1 MLLNLPYEILL
12 MIFSMI
18 ESKKFFKLLSINKEV
33 REFILT
39 MLNQNP
45 KSFSFNLK
53 NCNPK
58 DSIKYLQSVRSLNL
72 SKSTIN
78 DDQLKYLFDVYS
90 LNISNCKSIT
100 DRGLSFLTQVVKLN
114 VSYNGNITDNGLKNF
129 QRIKKINLCFC
140 GKITDKGIE
149 NLVYGKTL
157 NSDEPIPTVINT
169 IRKINLQCCMRIT
182 SKCLQH
188 LRRARSINMLYGPQA
203 YNEDLQY
210 IPNIKTLKIDG
221 LDVSDKN
228 LTNLKSVKH
237 IFFGRNY
244 PVIFMSHL
252 DKLTKLI
259 LPNVPEHIEYIDFNK
274 MPNLVKA
281 DLSGCINL
289 FDEQLKGLSKVRKLN
304 LKECYDITDVGLSYL
319 TMVKKINI
327 SYCFR
332 ITDSGLKYLSNADYV
347 NICGCLKITNDG
359 FIYLKRVPK
368 LVVGYTTLSLYDCMM
383 EGNGDYEYLTISD
396 NTKQLI
402 TGQAFHHLEN
412 TSQIKIINCSYIRDI
427 DLESFINL
435 PTLSKIDLRYCNNIT
450 NQGLS
455 ALCNIPI
462 VKISNNYQ
470 ISSKGISYLTN
481 SKKISIESC
490 PKINSFPN
498 LTGLKKLVFKT
509 MGKINIQLIQNLNEY
524 YHIDTIHVYSR
535 YFIDKQHLSSVKIND
550 NIHFIPDKF

>member
-12 MIFSMI
+12 IIFSLI

-33 REFILT
+33 REFVLI

-45 KSFSFNLK
+45 KSFSFSLK

-58 DSIKYLQSVRSLNL
+58 DSVKYLQSVRNLNL
-72 SKSTIN
+72 SKSSIN
-78 DDQLKYLFDVYS
+78 DDQLKYLSDVYS
-90 LNISNCKSIT
+90 LNVSGCKLIT
-100 DRGLSFLTQVVKLN
+100 DRGVSFLTRVVKLN
-114 VSYNGNITDNGLKNF
+114 VSCNNNITDNGLKNF
-129 QRIKKINLCFC
+129 QCIKEINLAFC

-149 NLVYGKTL
+149 NLVYGKILTNDNL
-157 NSDEPIPTVINT
+157 IPTVIN
-169 IRKINLQCCMRIT
+169 IIQKINLQCCMRIT

-210 IPNIKTLKIDG
+210 IPNIETLKIDG
-221 LDVSDKN
+221 LDISDKN

-244 PVIFMSHL
+244 PVIFLKHL
-252 DKLTKLI
+252 DKLTKLV
-259 LPNVPEHIEYIDFNK
+259 LPNVPEHIEYIDFNQ

-289 FDEQLKGLSKVRKLN
+289 LDEQLKGLSKVRKLN
-304 LKECYDITDVGLSYL
+304 LKECYDITDIGLSYL

-327 SYCFR
+327 AYCFR
-332 ITDSGLKYLSNADYV
+332 VTDSGLKYLSNADYV
-347 NICGCLKITNDG
+347 NICGCLKITNEG
-359 FIYLKRVPK
+359 FIYLKRIPK
-368 LVVGYTTLSLYDCMM
+368 LVVGYTTLSLYDCMID
-383 EGNGDYEYLTISD
+383 GCGDYEYLTISD

-402 TGQAFHHLEN
+402 TGKAFHYLEN
-412 TSQIKIINCSYIRDI
+412 TSQIKIINCNNII
-427 DLESFINL
+427 DVDLKSFTNL

-462 VKISNNYQ
+462 IKISNNYQ
-470 ISSKGISYLTN
+470 ITSKGISCLTN
-481 SKKISIESC
+481 SKKLSIESC

-498 LTGLKKLVFKT
+498 LTSLKKLVLKT
-509 MGKINIQLIQNLNEY
+509 TGKINIQLIQNLNRY
-524 YHIDTIHVYSR
+524 YHIDTINVYSR
-535 YFIDKQHLSSVKIND
+535 HVIDKQHLLSIKIND
-550 NIHFIPDKF
+550 NIHFVPDKF